1 MNRLKLNFSIDTIE
15 ERTEFLHNYL
25 NSINFSLTP
34 EEKETCANYILW
46 GKEKD
51 GKNLVQK
58 KEISI
63 ETKNKTWNRKNE
75 EESLDALLETPTF
88 NEQVILSP
96 SSPPLKIK
104 KEIFNREDAL
114 LKATKKKKNLNFA
127 PNPLILSNI
136 LNSAIF
142 S

>member
-51 GKNLVQK
+51 GKKTNVQTRRRHN
-58 KEISI
+58 EYRI
-63 ETKNKTWNRKNE
+63 NKYNDK
-75 EESLDALLETPTF
+75 
-88 NEQVILSP
+88 
-96 SSPPLKIK
+96 
-104 KEIFNREDAL
+104 
-114 LKATKKKKNLNFA
+114 
-127 PNPLILSNI
+127 
-136 LNSAIF
+136 
-142 S
+142 